1 MAIMQQP
8 ERAQRNNDTVWR
20 QEQERL
26 ALSRL
31 AVLEQHER
39 EQMVNSRRRQQV
51 QATSVDSG
59 QGRVIRCP
67 HCGDV
72 LERFSA

>member
-1 MAIMQQP
+1 MALMQQH
-8 ERAQRNNDTVWR
+8 EREQRNNDALWR

-26 ALSRL
+26 ALTRL

-39 EQMVNSRRRQQV
+39 EQLINRRRRQQV
-51 QATSVDSG
+51 QATAGDAG

-67 HCGDV
+67 RCGDV